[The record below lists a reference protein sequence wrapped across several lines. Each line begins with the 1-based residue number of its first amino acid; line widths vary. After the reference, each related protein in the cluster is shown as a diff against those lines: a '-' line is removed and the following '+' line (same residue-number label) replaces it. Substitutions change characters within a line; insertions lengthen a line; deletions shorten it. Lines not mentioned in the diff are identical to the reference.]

1 MEDLDAFDRKILN
14 TLQKNGRL
22 KNHELAEATA
32 LSASQ
37 CARRRRR
44 LEQLGVIKSYHARLS
59 KRKVGL
65 GISAFIQISLNDHKQ
80 ESISAFTRLL
90 EATPT
95 ILEACKLTGPT
106 DFLLRVATPDLD
118 EMNQLISQTL
128 LPHPSVSHLQS
139 HVVLEWL
146 KEDRLL
152 PV

>member
-1 MEDLDAFDRKILN
+1 METLDGFDRKILN

-44 LEQLGVIKSYHARLS
+44 LEKLGVIKSYHARLS
-59 KRKVGL
+59 KRKIGL
-65 GISAFIQISLNDHKQ
+65 GVSAFIQISLSDHQ
-80 ESISAFTRLL
+80 QDSISAFTRLL
-90 EATPT
+90 EATPA

-118 EMNQLISQTL
+118 EMNQLISQTRK
-128 LPHPSVSHLQS
+128 SV
-139 HVVLEWL
+139 V
-146 KEDRLL
+146 
-152 PV
+152 